1 MNLCLEIV
9 GKRPDG
15 YHDLRSLM
23 TAVSVWDELV
33 IEPSTR
39 FSLTDQSGTPLDELN
54 TVFRAA
60 NLLAELTGKPLKF
73 SVALKKSI
81 PAQAGLGGGSSD
93 GAATLLALKR
103 IWNLRWSWRKLVP
116 LAARIGADVPFFL
129 VPTGAAIV
137 EGIGDVLT
145 PVRLPTLWLVLAKP
159 YADMPTQEAFE
170 LWDAQPI
177 HVETDPNMLVTAL
190 WQRDEKVIK
199 RLVVNAFE
207 NVIAA
212 KIPDVTELKQR
223 LVAAGAVAAAMSG
236 SGTTVFGI
244 FFDRETAKQA
254 LETVKPVAAWCQL
267 ARTVRQSTVIWS
279 GERK

>member
-1 MNLCLEIV
+1 
-9 GKRPDG
+9 
-15 YHDLRSLM
+15 M

-159 YADMPTQEAFE
+159 FANMPTQEAFE
-170 LWDAQPI
+170 LWDAQPV

-190 WQRDEKVIK
+190 WQRGEKGIK
-199 RLVVNAFE
+199 RLGV
-207 NVIAA
+207 
-212 KIPDVTELKQR
+212 
-223 LVAAGAVAAAMSG
+223 
-236 SGTTVFGI
+236 
-244 FFDRETAKQA
+244 
-254 LETVKPVAAWCQL
+254 
-267 ARTVRQSTVIWS
+267 
-279 GERK
+279 

>member
-1 MNLCLEIV
+1 MEIV

-15 YHDLRSLM
+15 YHNLRSLM
-23 TAVSVWDELV
+23 TAVSVWDELL

-81 PAQAGLGGGSSD
+81 PAQAGLGSGSSD

-137 EGIGDVLT
+137 EGI
-145 PVRLPTLWLVLAKP
+145 
-159 YADMPTQEAFE
+159 
-170 LWDAQPI
+170 
-177 HVETDPNMLVTAL
+177 
-190 WQRDEKVIK
+190 
-199 RLVVNAFE
+199 
-207 NVIAA
+207 
-212 KIPDVTELKQR
+212 
-223 LVAAGAVAAAMSG
+223 
-236 SGTTVFGI
+236 
-244 FFDRETAKQA
+244 
-254 LETVKPVAAWCQL
+254 
-267 ARTVRQSTVIWS
+267 
-279 GERK
+279 

>member
-1 MNLCLEIV
+1 MNLCLEII

-15 YHDLRSLM
+15 YHDLHSLM
-23 TAVSVWDELV
+23 TAISVWDELV

-39 FSLTDQSGTPLDELN
+39 FSLTDQSGTPLDERN

-60 NLLAELTGKPLKF
+60 NLLAEMASKPLKI
-73 SVALKKSI
+73 SVTLKKSI

-93 GAATLLALKR
+93 GAGMLLALRR
-103 IWNLRWSWRKLVP
+103 IWGLRWSWRKLVP

-137 EGIGDVLT
+137 KGIGDVLT
-145 PVRLPTLWLVLAKP
+145 PVTLPNFWLVLAKP
-159 YADMPTQEAFE
+159 YADMPTQEAFD
-170 LWDAQPI
+170 LWDAHPI
-177 HVETDPNMLVTAL
+177 HVKTDPNALVKAL
-190 WQRDEKVIK
+190 WRRERRTIK

-212 KIPDVTELKQR
+212 RIPDVTELKQR
-223 LVAAGAVAAAMSG
+223 LMAAGAVAAAMSG

-244 FFDRETAKQA
+244 FFDRETAKRA
-254 LETVKPVAAWCQL
+254 LETVKPVAAWSQL
-267 ARTVRQSTVIWS
+267 ARTVRQSIVIQS

>member
-1 MNLCLEIV
+1 VNLCLEIV

-33 IEPSTR
+33 VEPSTH
-39 FSLTDQSGTPLDELN
+39 FSLTDQSGTPLDERN

-60 NLLAELTGKPLKF
+60 NLLAEMTGKPLKI
-73 SVALKKSI
+73 SVTLKKSI

-93 GAATLLALKR
+93 GAGMLLALRR
-103 IWNLRWSWRKLVP
+103 IWRLRWSWRKLVP

-145 PVRLPTLWLVLAKP
+145 PVTLPTLWLVLAKP
-159 YADMPTQEAFE
+159 YADMPTKEAFD
-170 LWDAQPI
+170 LWDAQPV
-177 HVETDPNMLVTAL
+177 HVDVDPSKLVTAL
-190 WQRDEKVIK
+190 WRRDEKTIQ
-199 RLVVNAFE
+199 RLVTNAFE
-207 NVIAA
+207 HLIAA
-212 KIPDVTELKQR
+212 RIPDVTELKQR
-223 LVAAGAVAAAMSG
+223 LMAAGAVAAAMSG

-267 ARTVRQSTVIWS
+267 ARTVRQSIVIRS